1 MQPNTTKSIA
11 FNMPSQSIT
20 LLAKLCLLT
29 FTALPLG
36 NIAVAQETTITTT
49 PTTIDN
55 ILINPDIGITEHHS
69 FDIKNDPWWNQP
81 THPETSVVYFRWY
94 WEELEPQK
102 GQYNFKLIDDTINQA
117 AALGKTTVIRF
128 MTMAG
133 VDEVYYNNSPNEG
146 KKILGIPCWLKKKV
160 DANTTG
166 DVCID
171 DNSFTIDYTNPVF
184 KKNLKRFINAMGER
198 YNNNPNILRLDVG
211 LVGTW
216 GEWNL
221 ASHKGYDRP
230 TLGNHGYSDEDLL
243 PYPKMMK
250 NAFPNKTLIMYLG
263 SNDENV
269 LSHSTQR
276 DYGWR
281 ADCLGDWEQ
290 GWNHM
295 EQGYPDTIAHA
306 QGLGNTVNNYPDP
319 KFLQRWKQNPV
330 DFEIC
335 YTVDE
340 WAAKKE
346 IYTVEKV
353 KQTFDAAL
361 DMHTSLLNLK
371 SGNIPEM
378 YQPLLDDFL
387 KKVGYRFE
395 LNTVEITSNFK
406 AGSPIA
412 INSNWKNTGV
422 APSYNNYPVVWRLRD
437 SNNHVIAHFETNND
451 IRRWLPANN
460 KDDVAPKHY
469 QNNTF
474 TLPEYINDGH
484 YFLDVALV
492 KPNTYDATIK
502 LGIEGMK
509 NDKWHQVKS
518 IYLMNNY

>member
-1 MQPNTTKSIA
+1 MHASAKKSIT
-11 FNMPSQSIT
+11 FKKISLQLIT
-20 LLAKLCLLT
+20 KLCLLSIAT
-29 FTALPLG
+29 LPLTPL
-36 NIAVAQETTITTT
+36 AMAQETTITTT
-49 PTTIDN
+49 LSTIDN

-69 FDIKNDPWWNQP
+69 FNIKNDPWWNQP

-117 AALGKTTVIRF
+117 AALGKTTVFRF

-133 VDEVYYNNSPNEG
+133 VDEVYYDNSPNAG
-146 KKILGIPCWLKKKV
+146 KKILGIPCWLKQKI
-160 DANTTG
+160 DPNTIGET
-166 DVCID
+166 CAD
-171 DNSFTIDYTNPVF
+171 DNSYTVDYKNPIF
-184 KKNLKRFINAMGER
+184 KKNLKRFLKAMGER

-230 TLGNHGYSDEDLL
+230 TLGYHGYTDADLL
-243 PYPKMMK
+243 PFPKMMK
-250 NAFPNKTLIMYLG
+250 EAFPNKTLVMYLG
-263 SNDENV
+263 SNDENI

-276 DYGWR
+276 NYGWR
-281 ADCLGDWEQ
+281 ADCIGDWEL

-295 EQGYPDTIAHA
+295 EHGYPSTFEHA
-306 QGLGNTVNNYPDP
+306 QGLGNNHNSYPDP
-319 KFLQRWKQNPV
+319 QFLQRWKEAPV

-340 WAAKKE
+340 WAAKKD

-353 KQTFDAAL
+353 KQTFDTAL

-371 SGNIPEM
+371 SGNIPEI

-395 LNTVEITSNFK
+395 LNTVEVTSNFK
-406 AGSPIA
+406 AGSPFLI
-412 INSNWKNTGV
+412 SSSWKNTGV

-437 SNNHVIAHFETNND
+437 RNDKIITYFETHND
-451 IRRWLPANN
+451 IRHWLPADN
-460 KDDVAPKHY
+460 KEDISPQYTQK
-469 QNNTF
+469 NSF
-474 TLPEYINDGH
+474 TLPDNITDDH
-484 YFLDVALV
+484 YYLDVALV
-492 KPNTYDATIK
+492 KPNTQQAAIK
-502 LGIEGMK
+502 LGVEGVRK
-509 NDKWHQVKS
+509 DKWHQVKS